1 MSKEIARNPESYAN
15 EELLIA
21 VLPSLLEAKGFS
33 AVVTRRHGPMKFVD
47 ATCSDGGVVTFWLK
61 QGWTGSQ
68 AFAAIQF
75 GMLPNPTANELPDS
89 SFSDFVDARTASA
102 KARGG
107 THALLVHMS
116 DARIANYVAL
126 RIDDVATAYRAQ
138 LSSWPRRARNTK
150 LPTLY
155 FEDSRTLPD
164 AACIKSVTDLEIP
177 LEELCSGSPVATTQ
191 EGSPGARKI
200 TLEIERRMRQQVFR
214 LLVGKRYG
222 WTCPLT
228 GTTLRE
234 VLDAA
239 HLPGRNWRSHNEE
252 TDGILLRTDL
262 HRLLDCGLAE
272 IQEGRFHLKA
282 SARVGEYSMYHNHS
296 VLPR

>member
-21 VLPSLLEAKGFS
+21 MLPILLEAKGFS
-33 AVVTRRHGPMKFVD
+33 GVVTRRHGPMKFVD
-47 ATCSDGGVVTFWLK
+47 ATCSDGGAVTFWLK

-75 GMLPNPTANELPDS
+75 GMLPGANAKELPNS
-89 SFSDFVDARTASA
+89 SFADFVNARTANA

-116 DARIANYVAL
+116 EAQIVNYVTL
-126 RIDDVATAYRAQ
+126 RIDDVATAYQAQ
-138 LSSWPRRARNTK
+138 LRGWPRRARNTK

-155 FEDSRTLPD
+155 FEDSRNLPD
-164 AACIKSVTDLEIP
+164 AACIKTVTDFEIP
-177 LEELCSGSPVATTQ
+177 LEDLSGSSLGDATM
-191 EGSPGARKI
+191 EGTPGAKKI
-200 TLEIERRMRQQVFR
+200 TLEIERRMRQHVFR
-214 LLVGKRYG
+214 LLVGRRYG

-228 GTTLRE
+228 GNTLRE

-239 HLPGRNWRSHNEE
+239 HLPGRNWRSDNDA

-262 HRLLDCGLAE
+262 HRLLDCGLAD
-272 IQEGRFHLKA
+272 IQENKFQLKA
-282 SARVGEYSMYHNHS
+282 SAMAGEYSQYHNCS